1 MQEEFSYV
9 NAAGITI
16 QTFEYPGGQTDGKAK
31 CVRDMKEIIK
41 SVVSDLLVGG
51 NFSSVEAA
59 KLYLDSNLKVN
70 HVEDQIAATVEAIER
85 VGFLAKKAV
94 NNLLQ
99 DIGAG
104 QNNPE
109 YYVPRFT
116 LETAF
121 TDDTITDSQDDGDIS
136 NYGSRDCTNVRSA
149 IDTLISTIIEILALV
164 ANLLDLQTNR

>member
-9 NAAGITI
+9 NSAGITI
-16 QTFEYPGGQTDGKAK
+16 QPFEYPGGQTDGKAK

-104 QNNPE
+104 QNSPE
-109 YYVPRFT
+109 YYVRNC
-116 LETAF
+116 
-121 TDDTITDSQDDGDIS
+121 I
-136 NYGSRDCTNVRSA
+136 Y
-149 IDTLISTIIEILALV
+149 
-164 ANLLDLQTNR
+164 